1 VAYAFYSEVAR
12 RDYAQLR
19 GNQVIDK
26 DLDVEHL
33 LEQATHY
40 LFEKKLGHKAVRM
53 PGSEHADGKLP
64 LPRGEVILW
73 DNKSCEG
80 PYPMTDAALDQFKRY
95 IRAER
100 DRVTLFM
107 VIAPAFGP
115 EAASRAE
122 RLKLESGE
130 DTDVA
135 LVTADELK
143 WLAENWTQYRKR
155 DDQAFNLAMLDYTGR
170 LTIEQLRSR
179 LLSRSEP
186 PTPRRFTETEPWR
199 LRRPTLRPDL
209 EPPS

>member
-1 VAYAFYSEVAR
+1 LPADDVNAALVALEDAGLVFSDLGELAR

-19 GNQVIDK
+19 GNQLIEK
-26 DLDVEHL
+26 DVEHL
-33 LEQATHY
+33 FERGTHY
-40 LFEKKLGHKAVRM
+40 LFEVKLGHKAVRM

-107 VIAPAFGP
+107 VVAPAFGP

-135 LVTADELK
+135 LITADELK
-143 WLAENWTQYRKR
+143 WLAENWTQLSEARR
-155 DDQAFNLAMLDYTGR
+155 SAVQPRGAR
-170 LTIEQLRSR
+170 LHRAAYGGAAE
-179 LLSRSEP
+179 EP
-186 PTPRRFTETEPWR
+186 PEVGAA
-199 LRRPTLRPDL
+199 L
-209 EPPS
+209 